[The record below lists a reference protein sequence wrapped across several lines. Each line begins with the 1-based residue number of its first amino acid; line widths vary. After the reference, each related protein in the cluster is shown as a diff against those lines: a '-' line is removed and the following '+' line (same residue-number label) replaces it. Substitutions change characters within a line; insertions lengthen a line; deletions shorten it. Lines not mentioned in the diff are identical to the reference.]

1 MSPSTVTPRSPSYPA
16 FQAIERQP
24 QVFVDRFRQEGD
36 SLVGPP
42 VERQVLLDGARRRE
56 GSPGGGEG
64 ESRPRQVERARDE
77 DGGPPAVPPEELGRV
92 ARVLGRVPPEGRL
105 AVPPEE

>member
-36 SLVGPP
+36 SLVGPRD
-42 VERQVLLDGARRRE
+42 ERQVLLEGAHRRDGNPGEIGRASCRE
-56 GSPGGGEG
+56 RVSMSVAAAPWKKTN
-64 ESRPRQVERARDE
+64 
-77 DGGPPAVPPEELGRV
+77 PPPWAPSMPSQIAVH
-92 ARVLGRVPPEGRL
+92 
-105 AVPPEE
+105 